1 MNNSIW
7 KVIRRELGIIRRKP
21 VYLLGSVGMM
31 AVCCLFYL
39 TFFKAG
45 LPEKLPIGVVD
56 FDNSSLSRN
65 FCSQLDATQLGKV
78 VHFDSFSEARDAM
91 QTGEVASLCVIP
103 KDMAADVYAN
113 RRPTFTYYVNSLYMV
128 AGALSYKDVLTM
140 VTLTGGAVQREV
152 FRAKGY
158 SEGQIMGL
166 IQPIVIDEHHIGNP
180 MTNYNIYLNNI
191 ILPGLLCL
199 SIIFVLIYALGS
211 ELRYGTSKEL
221 METADGSFAAALFGK
236 LAPYTLIY
244 LLLGLV
250 LDLLMYGICKFPVAG
265 SVGNMMLLMFV
276 FILAC
281 EAVAVTI
288 VGLLP
293 TLRFALSI
301 AALFT
306 ILGFSF
312 SGFTFPVEAMPKA
325 IQGVAVLFPLRF
337 YYLAYVQEAIFGTGL
352 GDWWPYLVCMLLF
365 LVGPLCVAGRLKG
378 AWVNQNFDK

>member
-1 MNNSIW
+1 M
-7 KVIRRELGIIRRKP
+7 RRELGIIRRKP
-21 VYLLGSVGMM
+21 VYLLGSVVMM

-45 LPEKLPIGVVD
+45 LPEELPIGVVD
-56 FDNSSLSRN
+56 MDNSSLSRN

-91 QTGEVASLCVIP
+91 QTGEVASVCVIP
-103 KDMAADVYAN
+103 KNMAADVYAN
-113 RRPTFTYYVNSLYMV
+113 RQPTFTYYVNSLYMI

-152 FRAKGY
+152 FRAKGL
-158 SEGQIMGL
+158 SDGEIMGM
-166 IQPIVIDEHHIGNP
+166 IQPITIDEHHIGNP
-180 MTNYNIYLNNI
+180 MTNYSIYLNNI

-199 SIIFVLIYALGS
+199 SIVFVLIYALGS

-236 LAPYTLIY
+236 LAPYTLVY
-244 LLLGLV
+244 LLMGLT
-250 LDLLMYGICKFPVAG
+250 LDLLMYGVCKFPVAG
-265 SVGNMMLLMFV
+265 SVGNMMLLMMV

-325 IQGVAVLFPLRF
+325 IQGIAVLFPLRF
-337 YYLAYVQEAIFGTGL
+337 YYLAYVQEAIYGTGL
-352 GDWWPYLVCMLLF
+352 GDWWPYLVCLLLF
-365 LVGPLCVAGRLKG
+365 LIGPLCVSGRLKR
-378 AWVNQNFDK
+378 AWVNENYER